1 MVIIGQPDARDVYSL
16 DSSSVKCSRKLV
28 ILNGGQ
34 RRDRTA
40 AAGLF
45 SQWTEVA
52 WNQRNQLKRK
62 LLAEG

>member
-1 MVIIGQPDARDVYSL
+1 MILEVSQKIST
-16 DSSSVKCSRKLV
+16 KLL

-45 SQWTEVA
+45 RAPYQWS
-52 WNQRNQLKRK
+52 
-62 LLAEG
+62 